1 MTFDLT
7 IYKFNHFGEINKLI
21 VEKLFQNQIF
31 RKKLL
36 SNVSQNTNIKLRLRI
51 LSNMIIEG
59 LYLDE

>member
-1 MTFDLT
+1 MTFDFT